1 MFHLKKLTLGI
12 ILFLFSFLL
21 GCVFSKF
28 GIDLH
33 HQGIMYNAAKCVF
46 QGEKLYVDCYFHYGP
61 IVAYLH
67 SFSLLIL
74 GDKLLSINIFTSF
87 CYSIFYVQIFYFL
100 TKKFSLN
107 VSFFICLLWLLMS
120 PYLVVDFL
128 PWSSVIVLIPYT
140 YLLYSFIFNTPTRAL
155 TFLWGF
161 IVAIIFY
168 LRQSV
173 GIPLFLLMP
182 LCLILRVDIKKS
194 IKYYY
199 FIGFIFLI
207 LLFTFLMQINGI
219 FESYV
224 DSAIFGQFKF
234 VSQNLEVDSKNYITS
249 LYFLIKKVINCFF
262 YQDIYFEKFSIFWRL
277 LLFIFIITTF
287 FNLKNNYTLRN
298 FTRLKIEISIFILS
312 AISLIQIFPVP
323 CIRHYFWAFSP
334 IIPVIIIQFHNY
346 YKRAVLKNS
355 LIELFFIH
363 LILFIIS
370 IYGILNLHYR
380 VYSGIINCKEY
391 KFQTTIHPIL
401 IGMRLNNS
409 EKYFFDSL
417 INFNEV
423 IELQQSDFMP
433 LLLTNFRKKNQQDN
447 GKQVLLS
454 NHPLTNQI
462 NFNFL
467 KINGIEGYRE
477 KIRNSG
483 KIAYF
488 NSDTLYIKK

>member
-1 MFHLKKLTLGI
+1 MLDLKKITLGT
-12 ILFLFSFLL
+12 ILFLFSLLL
-21 GCVFSKF
+21 GSVFSRF

-74 GDKLLSINIFTSF
+74 GDKLSSINIFTSF

-107 VSFFICLLWLLMS
+107 VSFIFCFLWLLMS

-140 YLLYSFIFNTPTRAL
+140 YLLYSFIFNTPTRL
-155 TFLWGF
+155 LVLLWGF

-168 LRQSV
+168 LRQSI

-194 IKYYY
+194 IKYYF
-199 FIGFIFLI
+199 FIGFMFLI
-207 LLFTFLMQINGI
+207 LLFTFLMQKNGI
-219 FESYV
+219 FKSYV

-234 VSQNLEVDSKNYITS
+234 VSQNLEVDSKNYIKS
-249 LYFLIKKVINCFF
+249 LYFIIKKIINCFF

-287 FNLKNNYTLRN
+287 FNLKNNYTTRN
-298 FTRLKIEISIFILS
+298 FTRLKIEVSIFILS

-334 IIPVIIIQFHNY
+334 IIPVIMIQFHNY
-346 YKRAVLKNS
+346 YKRAVSKNS
-355 LIELFFIH
+355 LIELFFIYS
-363 LILFIIS
+363 ILFIIS
-370 IYGILNLHYR
+370 IYAILNLHYR
-380 VYSGIINCKEY
+380 IYSGLINRKEY
-391 KFQTTIHPIL
+391 KYETTFHPIL
-401 IGMRLNNS
+401 VGMRLNNA

-417 INFNEV
+417 INFKEV
-423 IELQQSDFMP
+423 IVVQQSDFMP
-433 LLLTNFRKKNQQDN
+433 LLLTNFTKKNQVDIR
-447 GKQVLLS
+447 KQVSIS
-454 NHPLTNQI
+454 NYPLTNQI
-462 NFNFL
+462 NFNSL
-467 KINGIEGYRE
+467 KINGLEGYRE
-477 KIRNSG
+477 KIRNNG
-483 KIAYF
+483 KVAYF
-488 NSDTLYIKK
+488 ESNTLYFKR